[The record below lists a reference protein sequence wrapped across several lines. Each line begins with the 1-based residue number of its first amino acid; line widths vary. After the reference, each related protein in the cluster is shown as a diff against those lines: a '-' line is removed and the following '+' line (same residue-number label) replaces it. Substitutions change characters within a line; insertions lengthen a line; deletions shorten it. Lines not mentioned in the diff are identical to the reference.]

1 MTATVGAAVALAA
14 PAAAQEPEFEAS
26 IERLDRFRL
35 FSACEPLTQAVFVEG
50 AAADLWNPI
59 NTLVEGRLR
68 AARLPTHPKTF
79 SLTAS
84 RHCS

>member
-1 MTATVGAAVALAA
+1 MTTTVGAAVALAA
-14 PAAAQEPEFEAS
+14 PAAAQEPELEAS

-59 NTLVEGRLR
+59 NTLVEGRAPGR
-68 AARLPTHPKTF
+68 AVT
-79 SLTAS
+79 S
-84 RHCS
+84 RPIPRRSP